1 MGKEKKE
8 KRKSESG
15 EGEDKESHWAERL
28 NHVTPIAN
36 PLASR
41 KLAKKLYKCMK
52 KGISYHTYVI
62 VLVNIIFHCNDRSM
76 RRPPTSRPCF
86 SFSCSFRQKI
96 TPSSWGW
103 QSPSGNPGSPT
114 AMGEHR
120 ISRFIK
126 TARGV

>member
-86 SFSCSFRQKI
+86 SFSCSFPQKI
-96 TPSSWGW
+96 TPLFLGLAVPIGKSWIPHCNGGTPNI
-103 QSPSGNPGSPT
+103 Q
-114 AMGEHR
+114 
-120 ISRFIK
+120 
-126 TARGV
+126 VY